1 MRALVIGPLLV
12 LAVTTGGQAWAS
24 CPPSAQVQGDAVLI
38 AEVSRVLVD
47 RGIASEVAGCPSTFV
62 RLERRYDLIA
72 VSIAVSGG
80 QTIERAVTDTRTAA
94 TLIESW
100 ARTDVEAPLLAAHD
114 GSANDRGDND
124 RGDNDGRAKGDAP
137 PPTAPSDIAVLA
149 AEPAPPVPATGRGVQ
164 LFGLTETSLASDGTR
179 WLGAQ
184 FGACIM
190 FGPLCAAARLRFATV
205 VGGTEDWRA
214 DLDRHSVELLL
225 GADLPLHCGRATF
238 SPGLAAGIGWTHTHE
253 EDSPRGGETG
263 GLRAEAHAGLAY
275 PFSRRL
281 AAEVALTIAV
291 TQATPVETS
300 SPIPLP
306 DEPRFLTRLGAG
318 LRFGGL

>member
-1 MRALVIGPLLV
+1 MRALVIGPLIV
-12 LAVTTGGQAWAS
+12 LAVATGGRAWAT
-24 CPPSAQVQGDAVLI
+24 CPPSAQVQGDPALI
-38 AEVSRVLVD
+38 AEVSRALVD
-47 RGIASEVAGCPSTFV
+47 RGIASEISGCPSTFV
-62 RLERRYDLIA
+62 RLERHDDLIA
-72 VSIAVSGG
+72 VSIAVSSG
-80 QTIERAVTDTRTAA
+80 QTIERGVTDTRTAA

-114 GSANDRGDND
+114 RKDNDGGDGDND
-124 RGDNDGRAKGDAP
+124 RAPKDDAP

-149 AEPAPPVPATGRGVQ
+149 AEPAPPVPAAGRGVQ

-190 FGPLCAAARLRFATV
+190 LGPLCAAARLRFATV

-225 GADLPLHCGRATF
+225 GADLPLRFGRATF

-263 GLRAEAHAGLAY
+263 GLRAEAHASVAY